1 MGRLVSLGQ
10 WEQHEALLPH
20 SQSGGGKKALSRG
33 IILCQTTGKRK
44 SGKDRVTL
52 ACDGEGV
59 NYWRTASGTS
69 SINKQLPE
77 AAWGREALYSTSEA
91 ESTAGIFK
99 SLKKKISGNVHCV
112 ETGYWAA
119 LLCDVIFPLF
129 GQTKKTSAAW
139 HVNNGNLT
147 QQALRWNHPKHK
159 PERYYRIKCH
169 LYGRMYCLIVIVA
182 PGNLFSHLSF
192 SVHMSSL
199 VYSNAQ
205 C

>member
-99 SLKKKISGNVHCV
+99 SLKKKSLEMSIVWRQDTGQPCYATWYFHCL
-112 ETGYWAA
+112 GRPKKP
-119 LLCDVIFPLF
+119 LLH
-129 GQTKKTSAAW
+129 GTSI
-139 HVNNGNLT
+139 T
-147 QQALRWNHPKHK
+147 
-159 PERYYRIKCH
+159 EI
-169 LYGRMYCLIVIVA
+169 
-182 PGNLFSHLSF
+182 
-192 SVHMSSL
+192 
-199 VYSNAQ
+199 
-205 C
+205 